1 MEKRGEG
8 GPIMPDSLTGRQ
20 RQALNAI
27 EEIIL
32 QRGRPPTIREL
43 GRSLNITSTNGVRY
57 LLGVLARK
65 GYIRRQSR
73 TSRGIELLRR
83 PRPGNLR
90 PVPLVGRVAAGEP
103 ILAEENIEDVFFVD
117 SAFLTSGD
125 LFALRVRGESM
136 KGAGIFDGDV
146 VFARKQPQALPGD
159 IVVAVIGDE
168 ATVKRFYPENGRV
181 RLEAA
186 NPDYGPIIVD
196 RAVPGFHL
204 AGKVVGL
211 LRKM

>member
-1 MEKRGEG
+1 
-8 GPIMPDSLTGRQ
+8 MPDSLTERQ
-20 RQALNAI
+20 QQALNAI

-32 QRGRPPTIREL
+32 HQGRPPTIREL
-43 GRSLNITSTNGVRY
+43 GHSLNITSTNGVRY
-57 LLGVLARK
+57 LLDVLVRK

-83 PRPGNLR
+83 PRPENLR

-146 VFARKQPQALPGD
+146 VFARKQPRAMPGD